1 MYCTCFAYLLPTVQF
16 CNTNQYLMRKFFVGQ
31 LSLVQLLSMAVV
43 LYSVLLE
50 YYFFK
55 AQFELHFEGNTL
67 VETSTSETLD
77 FWLANFKYISL
88 E

>member
-1 MYCTCFAYLLPTVQF
+1 MYCTCFGYLLPTVQF
-16 CNTNQYLMRKFFVGQ
+16 FKANQYLMRKFFVGQ

-67 VETSTSETLD
+67 VVTSTSETLD
-77 FWLANFKYISL
+77 FWFANFK
-88 E
+88 